1 MNTDVTKQTEQ
12 LIEGLKADKSIAQP
26 WKNYAISDAS
36 RLLAII
42 EKGKRVTNRTP
53 PPEMPQHEE
62 VAGCTCQPGRKADVS
77 CPVHG
82 INL

>member
-1 MNTDVTKQTEQ
+1 MDVQKQTEQ
-12 LIEGLKADKSIAQP
+12 LISDLKADKSIAQP
-26 WKNYAISDAS
+26 WKNYAVSDAM
-36 RLLAII
+36 RLLAVI

-53 PPEMPQHEE
+53 PPDVAAKAQQSQ
-62 VAGCTCQPGRKADVS
+62 AGCTCEPGKKASVN